1 MLLLPDIM
9 AIPATPFGCA
19 WTTPNDMAS
28 ASARPQQSPATAL
41 LSSTPLSSTGGRG
54 GWRWG
59 GGEGKGGDGIRVDSV
74 MCKGCVKLLSARS
87 PSLLSARPFSNKR
100 REG

>member
-1 MLLLPDIM
+1 MEV
-9 AIPATPFGCA
+9 
-19 WTTPNDMAS
+19 
-28 ASARPQQSPATAL
+28 
-41 LSSTPLSSTGGRG
+41 
-54 GWRWG
+54 G